1 MGQPLGQPLKNGPTL
16 NEQNTQR
23 LVVAWFRDR
32 YPEYK
37 RLFFHIP
44 NGEKRSIVT
53 AKRLHDA
60 GVVAGVPDLML
71 ALPRRGFGGLFLEL
85 KTSRGKLS
93 ANQRSMQAELVDAG
107 YYVETAFGYEQAKS
121 FILEYLGDQP

>member
-1 MGQPLGQPLKNGPTL
+1 VGQPLKNGPTL

-44 NGEKRSIVT
+44 NGGKRNAVT
-53 AKRLHDA
+53 AKQLHDA

-71 ALPRRGFGGLFLEL
+71 ALPRHGFGGLFLEL
-85 KTSRGKLS
+85 KTTRGALS
-93 ANQRSMQAELVDAG
+93 SDQRTMQAELVDAG
-107 YYVETAFGYEQAKS
+107 YAVETAYGYEQAKD
-121 FILEYLGDQP
+121 FILEYLGDTHS